1 MKKTILNLSLIA
13 CSFAVLTAC
22 GEGEKSAD
30 RTEEIYEKH
39 VSHDDMEQQEH
50 ENITEAEEE
59 EIPEFSQPAPE
70 LQDQVNT
77 ITENYL
83 DLKNALVESSAESS
97 QAAAGQLLANIK
109 AFDSSELPDEQKDFY
124 DTRVEAMSNDL
135 RFIAQNNAI
144 DKQRDHFTIITKN
157 TYALVKAVDS
167 EQPLYYQYCPMA
179 FDNNGG
185 YWLSAQEEIR
195 NPYFGDKMLKCG
207 RVTETIN

>member
-1 MKKTILNLSLIA
+1 MKKTILNLSIIA

-22 GEGEKSAD
+22 GNGEKSAD

-39 VSHDDMEQQEH
+39 VSHDDMEQQQH
-50 ENITEAEEE
+50 EKLTEAED
-59 EIPEFSQPAPE
+59 IPQFSQPAPE
-70 LQDQVNT
+70 LREQVNT
-77 ITENYL
+77 LTENYL

-97 QAAAGQLLANIK
+97 QTAASQLLANIK
-109 AFDSSELPDEQKDFY
+109 AFDSSQLPDEQKDFY
-124 DTRVEAMSNDL
+124 DTRVDAMRNDL

-144 DKQRDHFTIITKN
+144 DKQRDHFAVVTKN

>member
-1 MKKTILNLSLIA
+1 MKKTILNLSIIA
-13 CSFAVLTAC
+13 CSFAALTAC

-39 VSHDDMEQQEH
+39 VAPEDMEQQQH
-50 ENITEAEEE
+50 ENLTEAEE
-59 EIPEFSQPAPE
+59 IPQFNQPAPE
-70 LQDQVNT
+70 LENQVNT
-77 ITENYL
+77 LVTNYM

-97 QAAAGQLLANIK
+97 QTAASQLLANIK
-109 AFDSSELPDEQKDFY
+109 AFDSSDLPDEQKDFY
-124 DTRVEAMSNDL
+124 DTRVDAMSNDL
-135 RFIAQNNAI
+135 RFMAQNNEL
-144 DKQRDHFTIITKN
+144 DKQRDHFAIVTKH
-157 TYALVKAVDS
+157 TYAMAKAVDN

-207 RVTETIN
+207 RVTETIQ